1 MTGQWGV
8 LAARRL
14 RETWNH
20 RLRFGRSGVWLILLD
35 VIGPLTFIFWLSFVL
50 PSVAYQQLPAVLGFL
65 AVMNLLV
72 GFGNSYNR
80 AEAILF
86 SNEARLDLLLAR
98 PVDVVQS
105 AVIITYL
112 DNLRPGMQTPLLIAL
127 VLAYHWFP
135 GNFLLLLSLIIVLPF
150 FCAATG
156 VLAVILVK
164 RLMSKIS
171 GLFFI
176 LASLILLSGLA
187 GAIWPVM
194 KLIKGGLF
202 AAALF
207 KLPFLQPVSW
217 WFCFF
222 LLAGI
227 GLILIARK
235 LAVLWEE
242 ALLLQEEQ
250 TAVQIKNGQARW
262 LMGFLSALHLPSAV
276 ESVMLKE
283 WLSLQRSPLTKFRMI
298 AWLILS
304 VVPFLHPG
312 LRSLVI
318 SLPSPLITIF
328 VIWVF
333 CFGELIATAYQSEAD
348 RLGLLWLAAVKPGQ
362 LALGKFL
369 AYLPLAMFALGN
381 AGIVVFVS
389 GLRGEPALFVFMF
402 TFIGVVSAIVL
413 SLVPA
418 ALSMNRVFYRS
429 GSISDMT
436 LEQVPV
442 TLPSLVSFFVLL
454 GFLAAYCYIIVLIQS
469 GGMISL
475 ASVAGVLAGG
485 VVSAVLAIA
494 VTNFLLKGCYSL

>member
-1 MTGQWGV
+1 M
-8 LAARRL
+8 
-14 RETWNH
+14 H
-20 RLRFGRSGVWLILLD
+20 
-35 VIGPLTFIFWLSFVL
+35 
-50 PSVAYQQLPAVLGFL
+50 
-65 AVMNLLV
+65 LLV

-80 AEAILF
+80 AEAVLF
-86 SNEARLDLLLAR
+86 SNEARLDRLLAR
-98 PVDVVQS
+98 PWSVVLS
-105 AVIITYL
+105 AVMITYL
-112 DNLRPGMQTPLLIAL
+112 DNLRPSMQTPLLIAL
-127 VLAYHWFP
+127 VLAYDCFP
-135 GNFLLLLSLIIVLPF
+135 GNFLLLLSLIFVLPF
-150 FCAATG
+150 CCAAAG

-164 RLMSKIS
+164 RYMSGIS

-176 LASLILLSGLA
+176 AALILLSGLA
-187 GAIWPVM
+187 GAIWLVL
-194 KLIKGGLF
+194 KLIKGGLV

-207 KLPFLQPVSW
+207 GLPVLQPAGW

-250 TAVQIKNGQARW
+250 TAVRIKNDRTRW
-262 LMGFLSALHLPSAV
+262 LMGFLSALHLPAAV
-276 ESVMLKE
+276 QSVMLKE

-312 LRSLVI
+312 LRSLVL
-318 SLPSPLITIF
+318 SLPSPLIIIF
-328 VIWVF
+328 ALWVF

-362 LALGKFL
+362 LALAKFL
-369 AYLPLAMFALGN
+369 AYLPLALFALGN

-389 GLRGEPALFVFMF
+389 GLRGEQVLFVFLF
-402 TFIGVVSAIVL
+402 TFIGVVSAIAL

-418 ALSMNRVFYRS
+418 ALSMNKVFYRS

-442 TLPSLVSFFVLL
+442 TLPSIVSFFVLL
-454 GFLAAYCYIIVLIQS
+454 GFLAAYCYIIVLMQ
-469 GGMISL
+469 GVGMISL
-475 ASVAGVLAGG
+475 ASVASVLAGG